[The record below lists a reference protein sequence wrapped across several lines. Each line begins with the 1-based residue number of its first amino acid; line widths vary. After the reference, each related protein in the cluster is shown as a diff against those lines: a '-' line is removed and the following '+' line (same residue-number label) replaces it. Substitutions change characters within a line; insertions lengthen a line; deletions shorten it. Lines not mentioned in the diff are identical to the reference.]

1 MFANTHGPQHLLSR
15 ITNFHSAAAT
25 GHRHPTFDNMNPH
38 IDPLPFEGWR
48 ELFTST
54 EAGFASLRDHIV
66 RRLPLH
72 RQLLLRLTCRGINFT
87 VWNRDR
93 DIALTLRQLKILA
106 NSGVQCHRVKLMPF
120 ADGRMPL
127 NHAFFHEYTHTS
139 SLSFDTSRL
148 AEDILPPATTNF
160 VKGMLVT
167 WKMFPNL
174 RRLELHGV
182 RMRSDLDLRGLEL
195 LTTLL
200 LEGTS
205 SPNNVHHPCQLNAC
219 VPAHQLEKLGL
230 VRSGL
235 QLSSP
240 GAFTSLKWLNLKGYD
255 QWPDEGDLNWLT
267 ALGPKLITLK
277 LCRCRG
283 LHALGGLELFE
294 MLESLDVR
302 ENFNDHHRGD
312 LLGAVT
318 QITVCRDRH
327 RRLRHIRMQGCDG

>member
-1 MFANTHGPQHLLSR
+1 
-15 ITNFHSAAAT
+15 
-25 GHRHPTFDNMNPH
+25 MNPH

-54 EAGFASLRDHIV
+54 ESGFATLRDHIV
-66 RRLPLH
+66 RRLQLH
-72 RQLLLRLTCRGINFT
+72 QQWLLRLTCRGINFT
-87 VWNRDR
+87 VANRDV
-93 DIALTLRQLKILA
+93 DLAFTLRQLKDLA
-106 NSGVQCHRVKLMPF
+106 NKDVQCHRVKLIPF
-120 ADGRMPL
+120 ADGCMPL
-127 NHAFFHEYTHTS
+127 NVAFFHEYTRTS

-174 RRLELHGV
+174 RRLELRGV
-182 RMRSDLDLRGLEL
+182 RMRRDLDLSGLEL
-195 LTTLL
+195 LTTFL
-200 LEGTS
+200 LEGPS
-205 SPNNVHHPCQLNAC
+205 SPYNDYQPYQLHAC

-318 QITVCRDRH
+318 QITVCRERH